1 VKARAALRCLIERF
15 KRATNGGK
23 DHLDLAFGDDQRRRK
38 NQRIA
43 AAANQGAFLEATLG
57 AFRTSRAWHA
67 IPRLKINRRQQ
78 TDNTDIDDVRSLC
91 KFVCRLLLDW
101 SQSPSASEQ
110 IEITIDLECRERSR
124 TGRRMVRI
132 GLAVE

>member
-1 VKARAALRCLIERF
+1 MPFLMNHSTP
-15 KRATNGGK
+15 ATGGVT
-23 DHLDLAFGDDQRRRK
+23 ATVASDQ
-38 NQRIA
+38 
-43 AAANQGAFLEATLG
+43 L
-57 AFRTSRAWHA
+57 
-67 IPRLKINRRQQ
+67 RLKINRRQQ

-91 KFVCRLLLDW
+91 KFVCRLLPDW